1 MKEQRII
8 KLLIV
13 LLVFF
18 IVPGGFKVYAQSEK
32 INFVNQEV
40 LDSEQQQE
48 ISELYDYITKVKN
61 EYELIGNMNP
71 KKYVD
76 NFMKNGSSGI
86 NAKEFVRYILIVAF
100 KEILSCFKLIGTLI
114 VVCLVCA
121 MLKNLQSA
129 FSNDNVSNIAYFACY
144 SLIIII
150 IAKSF
155 YIGVDVAR
163 DAILGLTNFMAALA
177 PILIML
183 LTTIGGFSQAATM
196 DPIIMAVTNISAR
209 IVVDFIMPLVIMSFV
224 LKFVNNISKDY
235 KISRLSKLL
244 NQVAVWTQG
253 LMLTVF
259 VGIISIRGIASQ
271 AIDQVTMKTAK
282 FAVDNF
288 IPVIGKSLS
297 DAISTIAGYSLLL
310 KSAIGSL
317 GLVVVIVIVLI
328 PIIKLIIMAA
338 MFKIS
343 AALIEPVSDERIVD
357 CVESAGTSLILLLA
371 GVICVTIMC
380 FIMIAIIAG
389 TGKAVLM
396 G

>member
-18 IVPGGFKVYAQSEK
+18 IVPGGFKAYAQGEK

-40 LDSEQQQE
+40 LDREQQQE
-48 ISELYDYITKVKN
+48 INELYDYITKVKN

-71 KKYVD
+71 KEYVE
-76 NFMKNGSSGI
+76 NFMKNGSSGM
-86 NAKEFVRYILIVAF
+86 NAKELVRYILIVAF

-114 VVCLVCA
+114 VVCLVCS

-163 DAILGLTNFMAALA
+163 DAILGLTNFMAALM

-244 NQVAVWTQG
+244 NQIGVWTQG
-253 LMLTVF
+253 LMLTIF

-288 IPVIGKSLS
+288 IPIIGKSLS
-297 DAISTIAGYSLLL
+297 DAISTVAGYSLLL

-328 PIIKLIIMAA
+328 PIIKLIVMAA
-338 MFKIS
+338 MFKIAS
-343 AALIEPVSDERIVD
+343 ALIEPVSDERIVD

-380 FIMIAIIAG
+380 FIVIAIVAG